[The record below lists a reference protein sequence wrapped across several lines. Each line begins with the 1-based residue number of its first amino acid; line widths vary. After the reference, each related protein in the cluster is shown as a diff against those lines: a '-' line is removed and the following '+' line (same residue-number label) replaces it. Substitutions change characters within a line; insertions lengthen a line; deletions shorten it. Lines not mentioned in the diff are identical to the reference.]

1 MSHLI
6 ERYCM
11 GRKFGYAR
19 VSSTGQNLDRQI
31 VALRE
36 YVDEENIIVDK
47 VSGKDLHRAGYQAL
61 KGAMG
66 LRPEDTLYVMSLD
79 RLSRNKQDIKNEL
92 QWFKENNITLKI
104 LELPTTMIDLPLDQ
118 KWIGDMVTNILIE
131 VMSSIAQQE
140 REQIRKRQRQGI
152 EAAKQKGKHLG
163 RPRIEEPDNFLEVYT
178 RWKAKRITAKEA
190 MRELGIKSNTFY
202 RMIKKYE
209 ENPVSEG

>member
-1 MSHLI
+1 MSHPI
-6 ERYCM
+6 ERYDM

-31 VALRE
+31 VALKE

-47 VSGKDLHRAGYQAL
+47 MSGKDLYRTEYQAL

-66 LRPEDTLYVMSLD
+66 LRPGDTLYVMSLD

-92 QWFKENNITLKI
+92 QWFKENDVTLKI
-104 LELPTTMIDLPLDQ
+104 LELPTTMIDLPLEQ

-152 EAAKQKGKHLG
+152 EAAKKKGKHLG
-163 RPRIEEPDNFLEVYT
+163 RPRIEEPDNFLEVYNK
-178 RWKAKRITAKEA
+178 WKEKRITAKEA
-190 MRELGIKSNTFY
+190 MKLLGIKSNTFY
-202 RMIKKYE
+202 RMAKKYE
-209 ENPVSEG
+209 DSGIAES